1 MLKHKTLSLSKTI
14 QRKDWAAFVKTPE
27 CDTPG
32 RQRIQAYTR
41 ARACTLHTH
50 MHTCTCTHR
59 ITRVYTHTCACVY
72 AHRLV
77 QFK

>member
-41 ARACTLHTH
+41 ARTYIYAYMY
-50 MHTCTCTHR
+50 MHTDTHT